1 MKLKFLHIIALECKG
16 LFFSNIY
23 KYLENDL
30 NTANAISVL
39 YELLKDNEVNGH
51 TKLEL
56 IKKFDQVFAVDL
68 IQEKKTTEAP
78 EEILKLIEARNE
90 AKRKK
95 DFELADS
102 IRDDLYKKGIELIDT
117 REGTTYK
124 IVGE

>member
-1 MKLKFLHIIALECKG
+1 MIKKF
-16 LFFSNIY
+16 
-23 KYLENDL
+23 
-30 NTANAISVL
+30 L

-56 IKKFDQVFAVDL
+56 IKRFDQVFAVDL
-68 IQEKKTTEAP
+68 IQEKKKTEAP